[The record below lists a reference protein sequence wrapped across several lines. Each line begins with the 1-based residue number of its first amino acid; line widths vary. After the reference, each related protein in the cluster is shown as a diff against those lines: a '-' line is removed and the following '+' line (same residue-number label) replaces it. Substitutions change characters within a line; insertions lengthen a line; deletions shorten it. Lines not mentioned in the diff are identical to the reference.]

1 MENEKSILQTIVDM
15 MMGGK
20 KTETLRK
27 PPIVTAPQDNTMVK
41 AAAEEAQKRAIE
53 RGQIP
58 PLDPGAAA
66 ILRKKR

>member
-27 PPIVTAPQDNTMVK
+27 PVMTAPQDNTMVK
-41 AAAEEAQKRAIE
+41 VAAEEAQKRAIE
-53 RGQIP
+53 RGQMA